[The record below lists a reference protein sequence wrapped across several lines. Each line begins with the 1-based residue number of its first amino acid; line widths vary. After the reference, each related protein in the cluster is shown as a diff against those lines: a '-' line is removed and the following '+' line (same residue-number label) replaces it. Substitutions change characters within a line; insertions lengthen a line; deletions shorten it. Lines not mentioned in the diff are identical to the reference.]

1 MGGGDAS
8 VNPHERKLG
17 KQEHPTNQLRHRTL
31 VLKYCNCNYYLI
43 TQTALSA
50 GLRESNGQQQWSA
63 KVSQVQLR
71 WEANLYMGH
80 VTCRPE
86 DSVIWD
92 KLVDPLSLDVQ
103 LLGRAGLKMVRLLG
117 TLNQHVLKSLSLSN
131 DRLRDQVSLCPQDA
145 TDWLHS
151 DSSHWIKI
159 IFLFQLDCL
168 TLNVFVHS
176 TRIFRGGWLTIITV
190 NYRSVIN
197 EI

>member
-1 MGGGDAS
+1 MAS
-8 VNPHERKLG
+8 N
-17 KQEHPTNQLRHRTL
+17 
-31 VLKYCNCNYYLI
+31 
-43 TQTALSA
+43 S
-50 GLRESNGQQQWSA
+50 GQQRGARCNWG
-63 KVSQVQLR
+63 
-71 WEANLYMGH
+71 E
-80 VTCRPE
+80 
-86 DSVIWD
+86 
-92 KLVDPLSLDVQ
+92 KLVFIWVTLRADQKPVWSGTRWLIPLSLDVQ
-103 LLGRAGLKMVRLLG
+103 LLGGAGLKMVRLLG

-131 DRLRDQVSLCPQDA
+131 DLLRDQVSLCPQDA

-159 IFLFQLDCL
+159 IFLFQLDYL